1 MQCSKCLLEITDPV
15 TCPKCGINLC
25 SLECLFHHKSQCI
38 NSSTGISEI
47 TNSNKTIIK
56 STIENGIIP
65 SFNNSEIIYDSMYD
79 LKNFLLICEKD
90 GKPRKIG
97 RGSFGEI
104 YLAENII
111 DKKIY
116 AIKHMIKRNAYK
128 YLPNLDQLHYEIDI
142 QSRIN
147 HPNIIKLFY
156 AKETE
161 EFFDIVLEYAPCG
174 TLFDYVIKCKG
185 LPEKIA
191 YKYYIQVVKAIKFL
205 HENNIIHRDI
215 KPENILMFEND
226 IVKLCDFGWA
236 IKCEKKLKAG
246 TFSGT
251 TEYLA
256 PEIINNLSYGKE
268 LDLWTLGIFLYELM
282 HGISPFRPHK
292 QKFKEFEVLENIKLH
307 KILFYVPVSEEAK
320 KLIFGLLEVDDKK
333 RCTMEGILK
342 SDFVKKYEKEN
353 NNEKKNSDDKN
364 VNENKKVKYV
374 LVNNI
379 TKIREEKKIKTKND
393 INNSNGK
400 KKKRDYSNLI
410 KELKK
415 EFSINSFSKMKCFNK
430 YESKLKRKMQLKNNE
445 QKRVINI
452 PNKNKSNFAFIK
464 LTKPQSPNKNNIFF
478 RNNYNFIYINN
489 NYAPSSKINPHS
501 QQEQNNNCIST
512 STNNNFFN
520 KKIYMSLPQ
529 SEINNQFYTIEKKNI
544 KKKYPLDNVR
554 QNANKKFISQEPLDT
569 NPTNRKRYPM
579 NSPKKYLNY
588 DFSYSNNINIS
599 RIVDKII
606 QNLKKKNFITDKKD
620 SIMENKNKENISI
633 NIRSKKKMDDFKN
646 INKKGKKITVIKL
659 YNDLHKNPSDKVNKI
674 RIIKNN
680 IENTYKMD
688 WDF

>member
-1 MQCSKCLLEITDPV
+1 MQCSKCLLKITDPV

-25 SLECLFHHKSQCI
+25 SLECLFHHKSQCV

-236 IKCEKKLKAG
+236 IKCEKK
-246 TFSGT
+246 
-251 TEYLA
+251 
-256 PEIINNLSYGKE
+256 
-268 LDLWTLGIFLYELM
+268 
-282 HGISPFRPHK
+282 
-292 QKFKEFEVLENIKLH
+292 
-307 KILFYVPVSEEAK
+307 
-320 KLIFGLLEVDDKK
+320 
-333 RCTMEGILK
+333 
-342 SDFVKKYEKEN
+342 
-353 NNEKKNSDDKN
+353 
-364 VNENKKVKYV
+364 
-374 LVNNI
+374 
-379 TKIREEKKIKTKND
+379 
-393 INNSNGK
+393 
-400 KKKRDYSNLI
+400 
-410 KELKK
+410 
-415 EFSINSFSKMKCFNK
+415 
-430 YESKLKRKMQLKNNE
+430 
-445 QKRVINI
+445 
-452 PNKNKSNFAFIK
+452 
-464 LTKPQSPNKNNIFF
+464 
-478 RNNYNFIYINN
+478 
-489 NYAPSSKINPHS
+489 
-501 QQEQNNNCIST
+501 
-512 STNNNFFN
+512 
-520 KKIYMSLPQ
+520 
-529 SEINNQFYTIEKKNI
+529 
-544 KKKYPLDNVR
+544 
-554 QNANKKFISQEPLDT
+554 
-569 NPTNRKRYPM
+569 
-579 NSPKKYLNY
+579 
-588 DFSYSNNINIS
+588 
-599 RIVDKII
+599 
-606 QNLKKKNFITDKKD
+606 
-620 SIMENKNKENISI
+620 
-633 NIRSKKKMDDFKN
+633 
-646 INKKGKKITVIKL
+646 
-659 YNDLHKNPSDKVNKI
+659 
-674 RIIKNN
+674 
-680 IENTYKMD
+680 
-688 WDF
+688 